1 MARKSFVTPIIIIE
15 WSVLSFFSVLH
26 CWKSSGT
33 RSTVE
38 LAPSYQLLHIPPT
51 LPFLNSNSYGS
62 RVIPMNQ
69 SHLHV
74 FPIFVCLCKKF
85 VFFGTNSVHVCP
97 CSFCVLFGELR
108 GLILHFHRALTP
120 GIYHTMSQVMSWSVN
135 NDSAM
140 QKTRTPV
147 VSTIILSQ

>member
-74 FPIFVCLCKKF
+74 FPIFVKSSCFLALTRYMCAPAVFAYSLASSEVLFCTFIERWHRVFIIRCRRWCHEVWITTPRCKK
-85 VFFGTNSVHVCP
+85 HEHQ
-97 CSFCVLFGELR
+97 SF
-108 GLILHFHRALTP
+108 P
-120 GIYHTMSQVMSWSVN
+120 
-135 NDSAM
+135 
-140 QKTRTPV
+140 P
-147 VSTIILSQ
+147 